1 MTTIHYDISDDV
13 AKSLPAGDPLRA
25 TLQHRGAYCSVSGA
39 LETLMGDSV
48 RELDT
53 RQSYAALIDAIPAS
67 RSEAERV
74 AANLFRI
81 ARNCVMARHQR
92 ENP

>member
-1 MTTIHYDISDDV
+1 MTTIHYDIADDV
-13 AKSLPAGDPLRA
+13 AKSLPASDPLRA
-25 TLQHRGAYCSVSGA
+25 TLQHRGAYGSVSGA

-67 RSEAERV
+67 RVAAERV
-74 AANLFRI
+74 AAELFRI
-81 ARNCVMARHQR
+81 AKNCVLARSKA
-92 ENP
+92 